1 MESATPERDTA
12 WTMSEENVEVVRR
25 AYAALTR
32 GDGDTLY
39 DLASP
44 EFVLDFSR
52 RLVDPI
58 VVRGRDEA
66 IAFFLSQ
73 SREAWDGWPEYE
85 PQELIDAE
93 DKVVAFI
100 RTSARG
106 KGSGVEVEA
115 HVWNLW
121 TFRDGEP
128 VEWKYFG
135 DDQAAVL
142 EAAGLRE

>member
-1 MESATPERDTA
+1 
-12 WTMSEENVEVVRR
+12 MSEENVEIVRR

-44 EFVLDFSR
+44 EFVLDFSH

-58 VVRGRDEA
+58 VLRGRDDA
-66 IAFFLSQ
+66 VAFFVSQ
-73 SREAWDGWPEYE
+73 SLETWEGWPVYE
-85 PQELIDAE
+85 PQELIDAG

-115 HVWNLW
+115 HLWNLW
-121 TFRDGEP
+121 TFRDGTP

-135 DDQAAVL
+135 DDQAAAL
-142 EAAGLRE
+142 EAAGLSE

>member
-1 MESATPERDTA
+1 MEI
-12 WTMSEENVEVVRR
+12 VRR

-32 GDGDTLY
+32 GDGDTLH
-39 DLASP
+39 DLAAP
-44 EFVLDFSR
+44 DLVADFSR
-52 RLVDPI
+52 RLVEPV

-66 IAFFLSQ
+66 IASYLSEA
-73 SREAWDGWPEYE
+73 RKAWDDWPAWE
-85 PQELIDAE
+85 PQELIDAD

-121 TFRDGEP
+121 TFRDGKP

-135 DDQAAVL
+135 DDRAAAL